1 MYAEILE
8 LSSSS
13 SGSDGVPSDLET
25 GWIALPVPKGKRCLA
40 VTYQGLG
47 GAGEAVSGAFK
58 SYFKNDKVADTLL
71 SCLVLDQYTLA
82 PFGETITV
90 SVSIKSPTKYNTRLC
105 S

>member
-13 SGSDGVPSDLET
+13 SGSDGIPSDLET

-58 SYFKNDKVADTLL
+58 SYFMTGKVADALL
-71 SCLVLDQYTLA
+71 SCLVLDQYTLT
-82 PFGETITV
+82 PSGEAAIV
-90 SVSIKSPTKYNTRLC
+90 SVPIKSPTKYNTRLC
-105 S
+105 P